1 MQQNIPPYILEFD
14 REMQA
19 FEQDIA
25 SLRAMLEMLE
35 NIQKRS
41 EKLERYYSNGQWLKD
56 FENYPDAMVGI
67 LSEDG
72 LYNLFFE
79 EQEARKAILKHLV
92 ERL

>member
-1 MQQNIPPYILEFD
+1 MQQNIPPHILEFD
-14 REMQA
+14 REMQE
-19 FEQDIA
+19 FEKDITF
-25 SLRAMLEMLE
+25 LQETLKKMQ
-35 NIQKRS
+35 NIQTRRK
-41 EKLERYYSNGQWLKD
+41 KLETYYQEDWLKD